1 MALLIIER
9 CRDEQAQDGLA
20 KGCNLDMVHNNA
32 CISIGSE
39 SIMKYKS
46 VAEPCKGLTYNDY
59 KNALDQLNK
68 IYRDAHKGDLRELLS
83 HLRALKIQIGDNY
96 PKHEA
101 EYAKE
106 LPYAL

>member
-1 MALLIIER
+1 VVHDNDYLY
-9 CRDEQAQDGLA
+9 A
-20 KGCNLDMVHNNA
+20 KG
-32 CISIGSE
+32 E